1 MKKVLQILGGIIV
14 VVYVVIIVI
23 VTTLLLGY
31 NQYKVTQFNNKSLII
46 INEKSA
52 MYQNGD

>member
-52 MYQNGD
+52 KY

>member
-1 MKKVLQILGGIIV
+1 MKKVLQILGSIIL

-31 NQYKVTQFNNKSLII
+31 NQYKVTQ
-46 INEKSA
+46 
-52 MYQNGD
+52 